1 MGNPLDSFPNIDPTE
16 LGLNDRLTFGKYQGK
31 KIIKVMDSDP
41 QYLAWALKNV
51 SFFDMTVKAKDRLV
65 EKLAEVLKYDI
76 YGDLSEDDFRDY
88 GNGPS
93 WMDDIDI
100 PY

>member
-1 MGNPLDSFPNIDPTE
+1 MADPLDNFPNIDPTE

-76 YGDLSEDDFRDY
+76 YGDLSEDDFRDDW
-88 GNGPS
+88 PD
-93 WMDDIDI
+93 MDI